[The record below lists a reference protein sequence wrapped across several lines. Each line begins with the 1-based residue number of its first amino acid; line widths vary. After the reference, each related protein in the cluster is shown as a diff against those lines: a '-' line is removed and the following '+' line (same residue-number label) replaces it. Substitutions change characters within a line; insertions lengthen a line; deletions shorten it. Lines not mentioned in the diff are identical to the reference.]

1 MNQLQHF
8 QVTHATR
15 PGWIDDMDVM
25 EKVLDLIPEAKLPPV
40 PQEITVAEAAH
51 RGRIR
56 VGQQTHRIIKGLP
69 LMTEFENAAK
79 E

>member
-1 MNQLQHF
+1 
-8 QVTHATR
+8 
-15 PGWIDDMDVM
+15 MDLMQKAV
-25 EKVLDLIPEAKLPPV
+25 DLIPEPKLPPV

-69 LMTEFENAAK
+69 LMSEFENAAK